1 MINPAATPAG
11 KNPRRGGSRTAPTAV
26 PAGTSPRGA
35 TAVAAMDTIRLPE
48 LDRWLLFAAL
58 ALLTLGLL
66 MVASASM
73 PLASSHTNQPFYYLI
88 RQAAYVSTGLLFGV
102 LALQIP
108 VETWRRNA
116 PGLLLAAI
124 GLLLL
129 VLVPGVGREV
139 NGSTR
144 WLSLGLVNVQVSEAA
159 KLFAL
164 IYLASYLQRHG
175 AALQSSTMAMLRP
188 LLVLGMLAVLLLLE
202 PDFGTAVVML
212 ATALGMLFLAGVN
225 VWRFTAL
232 QGLVIGAMAV
242 LLYSSHYRRARL
254 ISFLDPWADPLK
266 SGFQLT
272 QSLIAIGRG
281 ELFGVGLGA
290 SVQKLF
296 YLPESYTDFLFAIL
310 AEELG
315 LLGILTVV
323 ALYVIL
329 IWRAFAIAA
338 RAERLELRFASHLA
352 YGIGLWFGIQA
363 LFNMGVNMGVLPTK
377 GLTLPLMSYGGSSVV
392 VMCVALA
399 ILLRVDQETR
409 FAEAPSEPEATA
421 PTGGQEWLSAL
432 LARVQR

>member
-1 MINPAATPAG
+1 MLNTATPQG
-11 KNPRRGGSRTAPTAV
+11 MTKV
-26 PAGTSPRGA
+26 PDRQDKTG
-35 TAVAAMDTIRLPE
+35 LLQ
-48 LDRWLLFAAL
+48 LDPWLLFSGL
-58 ALLTLGLL
+58 ALLALGLL
-66 MVASASM
+66 MVTSASI
-73 PLASSHTNQPFYYLI
+73 PLASNKLDQPFYYLI
-88 RQAAYVSTGLLFGV
+88 RQGIYIGSGLLFAAA
-102 LALQIP
+102 ALQLP
-108 VETWRRNA
+108 VETWRRSA

-129 VLVPGVGREV
+129 VLIPGIGKEV

-144 WLSLGLVNVQVSEAA
+144 WLALGPLNVQVSEAA

-164 IYLASYLQRHG
+164 IYVASYLQRHG
-175 AALQSSTMAMLRP
+175 TVLQTSTMAMLRP
-188 LLVLGMLAVLLLLE
+188 LMVLGVLAVLLLLE

-225 VWRFTAL
+225 IWRFAAL
-232 QGLVIGAMAV
+232 QGLVIGTMTV
-242 LLYSSHYRRARL
+242 LLYSSDYRRARL
-254 ISFLDPWADPLK
+254 TSFLDPWADPFK
-266 SGFQLT
+266 KGFQLT

-281 ELFGVGLGA
+281 ELAGVGLGA

-315 LLGILTVV
+315 LIGVLVV
-323 ALYVIL
+323 IALYATIV
-329 IWRAFAIAA
+329 WRAFAIAG
-338 RAERLELRFASHLA
+338 RAERLGMPFATHLA

-399 ILLRVDQETR
+399 ILLRIDLETR
-409 FAEAPSEPEATA
+409 WAAPRLRPPPSLRRRAVAGSGDRAA
-421 PTGGQEWLSAL
+421 PGSLTQGGH
-432 LARVQR
+432 